1 MRCDVITLFPEMIRA
16 VLGESI
22 LKRAQAS
29 GLLDVRTY
37 QLRDFAFD
45 KHRMTDD
52 VPYGG
57 GGGMLL
63 KPEPIFAAVEKI
75 KILRDGDIRVVMPSP
90 QGKVFNQE
98 MAEDFSRD
106 ERSLLFICGHYK
118 GIDAR
123 VAQGISLEEV
133 SVGDYIL
140 TGGELPAITM
150 IDAAARLLP
159 GVLGGADSALEE
171 SFEASLLEYPH
182 YTRPYSFR
190 GMQVPDVLL
199 SGNHA
204 AIREWRRAQ
213 AVMSTQRKRPDLLSE
228 AVLSPEE
235 KQRFLSGAYSELPL
249 MEESK

>member
-16 VLGESI
+16 ALAESI
-22 LKRAQAS
+22 LKRAQAN
-29 GLLDVRTY
+29 GLLEVQTH

-63 KPEPIFAAVEKI
+63 KPEPIFAAVDKI
-75 KILRDGDIRVVMPSP
+75 KNLRGEALRIIMPSP
-90 QGKVFNQE
+90 QGKIFDQK
-98 MAEDFSRD
+98 MAEDFAQD
-106 ERSLLFICGHYK
+106 GRSLVFICGHYE

-123 VAQGISLEEV
+123 VAQGITLEEV

-159 GVLGGADSALEE
+159 GVLGGPTSALDE

-182 YTRPYSFR
+182 YTRPYTFR
-190 GMQVPDVLL
+190 GMQVPEVLL

-204 AIREWRRAQ
+204 EIRAWRRTRAL
-213 AVMSTQRKRPDLLSE
+213 MNTQQRRPDLLSE
-228 AVLSPEE
+228 AVLSPDERRRFSSGPCIVEE
-235 KQRFLSGAYSELPL
+235 
-249 MEESK
+249 